1 MGRFAVATLV
11 ALVVLP
17 LSAAQASDHDDGS
30 IPAPPNVVQ
39 RVTTVPVRTL
49 NAVGA
54 GRLSGRSV
62 FTISTLHRALTRG
75 GKPELLSMNL
85 AWCPHCAANSW
96 ALAVA
101 LSRFGTLSG
110 LRVINSGTYYCTVVH
125 DPCNLT
131 PTPCYPNTRGLSF
144 IDSRYKSRYLTFAPI
159 VLQDVHGHNL
169 ERIPRRDIP
178 ALQAFDPQGQTPAV
192 DVGGAFGFVNS
203 GFSPGALAGLSWT
216 QIANRLADPHAA
228 VAQHVDGVA
237 NVLTA
242 AICRVTKGRPRAVC
256 TSHGVIAAGQARLG

>member
-1 MGRFAVATLV
+1 VGRFAVAVLV

-17 LSAAQASDHDDGS
+17 VSAAQASARDDGS
-30 IPAPPNVVQ
+30 IPAPPDIVQ
-39 RVTTVPVRTL
+39 RVTSVPARTL

-54 GRLSGRSV
+54 GRLSGRTV
-62 FTISTLHRALTRG
+62 FTVSRLHTALTRA
-75 GKPELLSMNL
+75 GKPELVSMNL
-85 AWCPHCAANSW
+85 AWCPHCAADSW

-110 LRVINSGTYYCTVVH
+110 LRVINTGTYYCTLVH
-125 DPCNLT
+125 NPCNLT
-131 PTPCYPNTRGLSF
+131 PGQCYPNTHGLSF

-169 ERIPRRDIP
+169 ERIPRRDVS
-178 ALQAFDPQGQTPAV
+178 ALNAFDPQGHTPAV

-216 QIANRLADPHAA
+216 QIANRLANPHAA

-242 AICRVTKGRPRAVC
+242 AICGVTKDRPRAVC

>member
-1 MGRFAVATLV
+1 VSRFAVAALV

-17 LSAAQASDHDDGS
+17 VSAAQAANHDDGS

-39 RVTTVPVRTL
+39 PVTSVPARTL
-49 NAVGA
+49 NAIGT

-62 FTISTLHRALTRG
+62 FTVSTLHGSLTRAG
-75 GKPELLSMNL
+75 RPELVSMNL

-96 ALAVA
+96 GLAVA

-110 LRVINSGTYYCTVVH
+110 LRVINTGTYYCTLVH
-125 DPCNLT
+125 DPCNLS
-131 PTPCYPNTRGLSF
+131 PSPCYPNTHGLSF

-159 VLQDVHGHNL
+159 VLQDVHGRNL
-169 ERIPRRDIP
+169 ERIPRRDDS

-216 QIANRLADPHAA
+216 QIATRLADPHAA
-228 VAQHVDGVA
+228 VAQRVDGVA

-256 TSHGVIAAGQARLG
+256 ASHGVIAAGKARLG

>member
-1 MGRFAVATLV
+1 VGRFAVAVLV

-17 LSAAQASDHDDGS
+17 VSAVQASGRDDGS
-30 IPAPPNVVQ
+30 IPAPPNIVQ
-39 RVTTVPVRTL
+39 RVTSVPPRTL

-54 GRLSGRSV
+54 GRLSGRTV
-62 FTISTLHRALTRG
+62 FTVKRLHRALTRA
-75 GKPELLSMNL
+75 GKPELVSMNL
-85 AWCPHCAANSW
+85 AWCPHCAADSW

-101 LSRFGTLSG
+101 LNRFGTLTG
-110 LRVINSGTYYCTVVH
+110 LRVINSGTYYCTLVH

-131 PTPCYPNTRGLSF
+131 ATPCYPNTHGLSF
-144 IDSRYKSRYLTFAPI
+144 IDSRYRSRYLTFTPI

-169 ERIPRRDIP
+169 ERIPRRDAP
-178 ALQAFDPQGQTPAV
+178 ALKAFDPEGQTPEV

-216 QIANRLADPHAA
+216 QIADRLADPHAA

-242 AICRVTKGRPRAVC
+242 AICRATKGLPRAVC
-256 TSHGVIAAGQARLG
+256 ASRGVMAAGRARLG

>member
-1 MGRFAVATLV
+1 M
-11 ALVVLP
+11 ALIVLP
-17 LSAAQASDHDDGS
+17 VSAARASDRDDGS
-30 IPAPPNVVQ
+30 IPAPPNIVQ
-39 RVTTVPVRTL
+39 RVTNVPARTL
-49 NAVGA
+49 NAVGT
-54 GRLSGRSV
+54 GRLSGRTV
-62 FTISTLHRALTRG
+62 FVVSTLHRALTRA
-75 GKPELLSMNL
+75 GKPELVSMNL

-101 LSRFGTLSG
+101 LSRFGTLTG
-110 LRVINSGTYYCTVVH
+110 LRVINSGTYYCTLVH
-125 DPCNLT
+125 DPCNLAAG
-131 PTPCYPNTRGLSF
+131 PCYPNTHGLSF
-144 IDSRYKSRYLTFAPI
+144 IDSRYQSRYLTFAPI

-169 ERIPRRDIP
+169 ERIPRREGS
-178 ALQAFDPQGQTPAV
+178 ALKAFDPQGQTPEV

-242 AICRVTKGRPRAVC
+242 AICRVTQDRPRAVC
-256 TSHGVIAAGQARLG
+256 TSPGVIAAGRARLG